1 MAGKV
6 VDCNL
11 KVCTRGEEDGR
22 SDLANHCLENEI
34 ALGFLVHITSVLL
47 QRSLQLSSARSSHRF
62 LKTTPLVWS
71 VHIAHNAAL
80 SR

>member
-11 KVCTRGEEDGR
+11 KVCTRGAEDGG

-47 QRSLQLSSARSSHRF
+47 QRSLQLSSARSSPSIFKNNPSGLECAHR
-62 LKTTPLVWS
+62 T
-71 VHIAHNAAL
+71 
-80 SR
+80 